1 MLTRN
6 HHCRLLLAGA
16 ALLPTGPVLAQPVPA
31 PTPAPAQPATA
42 QPTSDPAVVPPPTE
56 KVAGNKRVYVPA
68 DFARFAPRTGY
79 DMLVQ
84 VPGFTI
90 RSPSMGELDR
100 GLGQATENVLINGE
114 RVANKS
120 GGAVSELQ
128 RTAASSVERI
138 EIVDA
143 ASVGIAGLSGQVAN
157 VVLKSQK
164 KGSGQFEWRPGF
176 RAHFAKPD
184 FYRGNIS
191 WSDSKGPLDYTF
203 SVKDDTGRGALGG
216 WVNILDP
223 AHTVT
228 ERRFQTIHNESN
240 LVTFQTKLHYKGARG
255 SIGNLTLGYTP
266 YWAPQHLFEDRF
278 PVNGVQ
284 SHRSDISK
292 LDGFYYDV
300 NADYEFKLGPG
311 RLKLIGLRH
320 LDHEPLIET
329 QIDSFADATP
339 STGIRFT
346 RNSHIGETI
355 GRAEYGWRTGKNDW
369 QFTLERAYNSLD
381 QQGGLATLQPNGQF
395 EAIDFPEGSGLVT
408 EVRYEAMTTLSR
420 PLASNL
426 DLQVAAGGEISWL
439 DRVDDD
445 QPARRFLR
453 PKGSINL
460 GWRPAK
466 GWDVSFKARRRVG
479 QISFYD
485 FLAQPKLSDDRANAG
500 NPDLVPPQSWE
511 FETEVGHELGPW
523 GKTRLNGHYYIVSD
537 IIDIIPLQNHGEGI
551 GNLPRATRWGL
562 ESTSTINFDPI
573 GWKGAKLDANFG
585 FEKTSV
591 KDPLTGEFRQISGI
605 QTSWINLSL
614 RHDIPHS
621 AIAWGVEGNYGT
633 YAGSLFLTQYNRTTE
648 GPWFADVYVEHK
660 NVFGMT
666 VQAVVGNIFNA
677 RHRRIRTVYE
687 DWRNT
692 SPVAFYQTADQLIGP
707 TFSFRVKGTF

>member
-1 MLTRN
+1 MFMRN
-6 HHCRLLLAGA
+6 HRRYLLLAGA
-16 ALLPTGPVLAQPVPA
+16 ALLLPAWPAVAQPVPA
-31 PTPAPAQPATA
+31 PTQPATP
-42 QPTSDPAVVPPPTE
+42 QPTTDPAVVPPPTE
-56 KVAGNKRVYVPA
+56 KLAGNKRVYVPA

-90 RSPSMGELDR
+90 KSPSQGELDR
-100 GLGQATENVLINGE
+100 GLGQATENVLLNGE
-114 RVANKS
+114 RVANKT
-120 GGAVSELQ
+120 GGAVDELR

-143 ASVGIAGLSGQVAN
+143 ATLGIAGLSGQVAN
-157 VVLKSQK
+157 VVLKSGK
-164 KGSGQFEWRPGF
+164 KGSGQFEWNPDF
-176 RAHFAKPD
+176 RAHFAKPRL
-184 FYRGNIS
+184 FRGNVS

-203 SVKDDTGRGALGG
+203 SVKDDSGRGALGG
-216 WVNILDP
+216 PIIISDRDHN
-223 AHTVT
+223 VT
-228 ERRFQTIHNESN
+228 ERRFQTLHNESD
-240 LVTFQTKLHYKGARG
+240 LVTFQTKLHYKGAHG

-266 YWAPQHLFEDRF
+266 YWAPNHLFEDRF
-278 PVNGVQ
+278 PVGGSP
-284 SHRSDISK
+284 SHRSDIMT
-292 LDGFYYDV
+292 LNGFYYDV

-320 LDHEPLIET
+320 LDHEPIAETLIDT
-329 QIDSFADATP
+329 FTDGTP
-339 STGIRFT
+339 ATGIFFT
-346 RNSHIGETI
+346 RDSHIGETI
-355 GRAEYGWRTGKNDW
+355 GRAEYGWKTGKNDW

-381 QQGGLATLQPNGQF
+381 QQGGLSTLQPNGQF
-395 EAIDFPEGSGLVT
+395 QPIDFPEGTGLVT
-408 EVRYEAMTTLSR
+408 EVRYEAMTTLTR
-420 PLASNL
+420 PLASNM

-466 GWDVSFKARRRVG
+466 DWSVSLKARRRVG

-511 FETEVGHELGPW
+511 FETEVSHELGPW

-562 ESTSTINFDPI
+562 ESTSTINFDPM
-573 GWKGAKLDANFG
+573 GWKGAKLDVNAG
-585 FEKTSV
+585 FEKTRV
-591 KDPLTGEFRQISGI
+591 KDPLTGLYREISGV
-605 QTSWINLSL
+605 QRGWVNLSL

-621 AIAWGVEGNYGT
+621 AIAWGVEGNYGDYT
-633 YAGSLFLTQYNRTTE
+633 KNYFLTEISNTWE
-648 GPWFADVYVEHK
+648 GPWFVDAYIEHK

-692 SPVAFYQTADQLIGP
+692 SPVAFYQTANQLIGP
-707 TFSFRVKGTF
+707 IFSFRVKGTF

>member
-1 MLTRN
+1 MFTRN
-6 HHCRLLLAGA
+6 RRRSLFLAGA
-16 ALLPTGPVLAQPVPA
+16 ALIPVFPALAQPVPA
-31 PTPAPAQPATA
+31 PTPAPTQPATTK
-42 QPTSDPAVVPPPTE
+42 PTTSPAVVPPPSE
-56 KVAGNKRVYVPA
+56 KVAGSKKVYVPA

-90 RSPSMGELDR
+90 VSPSMSELDR

-114 RVANKS
+114 RTANKS
-120 GGAVSELQ
+120 GGAVDELK
-128 RTAASSVERI
+128 RTAASNVDRI

-143 ASVGIAGLSGQVAN
+143 ASLGIAGLAGQIAN
-157 VVLKSQK
+157 VILKAQK
-164 KGSGQFEWRPGF
+164 KGSGQFEWNPDF
-176 RAHFAKPD
+176 RAHFAKPNL
-184 FYRGNIS
+184 FRGNVS
-191 WSDSKGPLDYTF
+191 WSDSKGPVDYTI
-203 SVKDDTGRGALGG
+203 SIKDDAGRGAIGG
-216 WVNILDP
+216 PILISDRD
-223 AHTVT
+223 HVLT
-228 ERRFQTIHNESN
+228 EKRYQRVHNESD
-240 LVTFQTKLHYKGARG
+240 LVTFQTKLHYKGAHD

-266 YWAPQHLFEDRF
+266 YWAPQWLVEDRF

-284 SHRSDISK
+284 SHRRDVVK
-292 LDGFYYDV
+292 LDGFYYDI
-300 NADYEFKLGPG
+300 NADYDFKLGPG

-329 QIDSFADATP
+329 QVDSFSDQSP
-339 STGIRFT
+339 STGTMFT
-346 RNSHIGETI
+346 RDSHIGETI
-355 GRAEYGWRTGKNDW
+355 GRAEYGWKTGKNDW
-369 QFTLERAYNSLD
+369 QVTFERAYNSLD
-381 QQGGLATLQPNGQF
+381 QKGGLATLDPSGAFQP
-395 EAIDFPEGSGLVT
+395 IDFPEGTGLVT
-408 EVRYEAMTTLSR
+408 EIRYEAMTTLSR
-420 PLASNL
+420 PLSKNL

-445 QPARRFLR
+445 QVARRFLR

-466 GWDVSFKARRRVG
+466 DWNVSFKFRRRVG

-511 FETEVGHELGPW
+511 LATEISHELGKW
-523 GKTRLNGHYYIVSD
+523 GKTRLNGHYYIVND
-537 IIDIIPLQNHGEGI
+537 IIDIIPLANHGEGI
-551 GNLPRATRWGL
+551 GNLPRATKWGL

-573 GWKGAKLDANFG
+573 GWKGAKIDANFG

-591 KDPLTGEFRQISGI
+591 KDPLTGEYRQISGT

-621 AIAWGVEGNYGT
+621 SVAWGVEGNYGT
-633 YAGSLFLTQYNRTTE
+633 YSGNWFLTQYNRTWE
-648 GPWFADVYVEHK
+648 GPWFVDVYIEHK
-660 NVFGMT
+660 NVLGMT
-666 VQAVVGNIFNA
+666 VQAVVGNVFNA

-692 SPVAFYQTADQLIGP
+692 SPVAFHQTADQLIGP
-707 TFSFRVKGTF
+707 IFSFRVKGTF

>member
-1 MLTRN
+1 MLMRN
-6 HHCRLLLAGA
+6 HYCRLLLSGA
-16 ALLPTGPVLAQPVPA
+16 AFLPTCPVLAQAVPA
-31 PTPAPAQPATA
+31 PTPAPAQPATT
-42 QPTSDPAVVPPPTE
+42 QPTTDPAVVPPPTE

-90 RSPSMGELDR
+90 KSPSQSELDR
-100 GLGQATENVLINGE
+100 GLGQAFENVLINGE
-114 RVANKS
+114 RIANKS

-128 RTAASSVERI
+128 RTAASSVDRI

-143 ASVGIAGLSGQVAN
+143 ASLGIAGLSGQVAN

-191 WSDSKGPLDYTF
+191 WSDSKGPVDYTF

-223 AHTVT
+223 ARNIT
-228 ERRFQTIHNESN
+228 ERRYQTIHNESN
-240 LVTFQTKLHYKGARG
+240 LVTFQTKLHYKGAHG

-266 YWAPQHLFEDRF
+266 YWAPSHLFEDRF
-278 PVNGVQ
+278 PVSGIQ
-284 SHRSDISK
+284 SHRSDITR

-300 NADYEFKLGPG
+300 NADYEFKFGPG

-329 QIDSFADATP
+329 QIDSFADGSP

-355 GRAEYGWRTGKNDW
+355 GRAEYGWKTGRNDW
-369 QFTLERAYNSLD
+369 QFTLERAYNSLN
-381 QQGGLATLQPNGQF
+381 QEGALESLQPDGKFQP
-395 EAIDFPEGSGLVT
+395 IPFPEGSGLVT

-466 GWDVSFKARRRVG
+466 DWDVSFKARRRVG

-537 IIDIIPLQNHGEGI
+537 IIDIIPLQNHSEGI

-562 ESTSTINFDPI
+562 ESTSTINFDPL

-585 FEKTSV
+585 FEKTRV
-591 KDPLTGEFRQISGI
+591 KDPLTGEFREISGI

-614 RHDIPHS
+614 RDDIPHS
-621 AIAWGVEGNYGT
+621 PLAWGVEGNYGT
-633 YAGSLFLTQYNRTTE
+633 YSGNVFLTQYNRTTE
-648 GPWFADVYVEHK
+648 GPWFVDVYVEHK

-677 RHRRIRTVYE
+677 RHKRIRTVYE

-707 TFSFRVKGTF
+707 IFSFRVKGTF